1 MTPTLRCRYSTATI
15 AAPMASSMRPRS
27 STPLLRRKTS
37 CTTIPPCTP
46 NSTPPRATRTSA
58 CSMKTAEPAAASPT
72 GASARQEG
80 RGLQKNKQTATN
92 ARAYEPAN
100 STLPNTTSNGESPTM
115 CPCTTNSGKASASMS
130 KLLPQCARPSSFQRP
145 KATIRMASAMDSATT
160 GNISSSVD
168 ISTGIGL
175 PMAGLL
181 CRPMNIRPI
190 MRWTPGRPI
199 FHNVGMTHPL
209 STRFTRRFGLSTPM
223 ALAPMALASGG
234 ALAAAC
240 ARAGALGLVGGGY
253 GDLAWTQR
261 EYRLALEAVDTGRIG
276 CGFITWKL
284 DEDAS
289 ALDWVLDLPPEHR
302 PRAVMLSFGDARRY
316 AARISAG
323 GAALI
328 CQIQRMDQAA
338 KAVEAGAAVLVAQ
351 GAEAGGHSMDSLNGR
366 ATLTF
371 VPELADCLAPQGA
384 KDVALATNGDGTART
399 AIFDILRRKNWPAPY
414 DFRAIRNRLHR
425 QWEGRVDALRAQPEE
440 ARARYDA
447 GWQEGDFEAAHVT
460 VGEGGGLVHDLPDAQ
475 TVIERMHLEASTTL
489 ARHQTTPDF
498 PPNRNG

>member
-1 MTPTLRCRYSTATI
+1 
-15 AAPMASSMRPRS
+15 
-27 STPLLRRKTS
+27 
-37 CTTIPPCTP
+37 
-46 NSTPPRATRTSA
+46 
-58 CSMKTAEPAAASPT
+58 
-72 GASARQEG
+72 
-80 RGLQKNKQTATN
+80 
-92 ARAYEPAN
+92 
-100 STLPNTTSNGESPTM
+100 
-115 CPCTTNSGKASASMS
+115 
-130 KLLPQCARPSSFQRP
+130 
-145 KATIRMASAMDSATT
+145 
-160 GNISSSVD
+160 
-168 ISTGIGL
+168 
-175 PMAGLL
+175 MAGLL

-338 KAVEAGAAVLVAQ
+338 EAVEAGAAVLVAQ

-371 VPELADCLAPQGA
+371 VPELADWLAANAPETLLLAAGGIADGRTLAAALVLGADGALVGSRLWATQECLAPQGA

-460 VGEGGGLVHDLPDAQ
+460 VGEGVGLVHDLPDAQ